1 MKVSSKGKYA
11 LRFMMDLAVNDTGEY
26 IPLKAISARQEL
38 SEKFLEQTS
47 SILCKAGFVRSTRG
61 SNGGY
66 RLSKEPDQYTI
77 GMILRLTERALVEE
91 YEGKEGNECDYTNE
105 KAVDSMLAMISGK
118 IASLM
123 EETTLQ
129 DLVEMYQ
136 ETRFDDYV
144 I

>member
-26 IPLKAISARQEL
+26 IPLKAISTRQEL

-47 SILCKAGFVRSTRG
+47 SLLCKAGFVRSTRG

-66 RLSKEPDQYTI
+66 RLAKQPEQYTI
-77 GMILRLTERALVEE
+77 GMILRLTERALVED
-91 YEGKEGNECDYTNE
+91 YDGKDGNEYDCTNE
-105 KAVDSMLAMISGK
+105 KAVDSMLSILSNK
-118 IASLM
+118 IASIM

-136 ETRFDDYV
+136 ATGFDDYV

>member
-47 SILCKAGFVRSTRG
+47 SLLCKAGYVRSTRG

-66 RLSKEPDQYTI
+66 RLSKEPAQYTI
-77 GMILRLTERALVEE
+77 GMILRLTERSLIED
-91 YEGKEGNECDYTNE
+91 YEGKTENEYCYTNE
-105 KAVDSMLAMISGK
+105 KVVDSMLAMISDK
-118 IASLM
+118 IARLM

-136 ETRFDDYV
+136 ENSFDDYV

>member
-47 SILCKAGFVRSTRG
+47 SLLCKAGFVRSTRG

-66 RLSKEPDQYTI
+66 RLSKKPEQYTI
-77 GMILRLTERALVEE
+77 GMILRLTERTLVED
-91 YEGKEGNECDYTNE
+91 YEGKAGNESDYTNE
-105 KAVDSMLAMISGK
+105 KTVDSMLAMISGK
-118 IASLM
+118 IARLM